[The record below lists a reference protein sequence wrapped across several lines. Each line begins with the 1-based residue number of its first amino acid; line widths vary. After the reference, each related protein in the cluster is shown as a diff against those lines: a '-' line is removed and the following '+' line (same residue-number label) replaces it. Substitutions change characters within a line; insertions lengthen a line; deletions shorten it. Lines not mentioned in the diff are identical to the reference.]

1 MTAVVFLSD
10 IHLRSERHEGIVRT
24 LEGIQARIEA
34 EYDPAHVFVLGDLIE
49 DESVRTDRRHLRA
62 VRSVLE
68 DGFDPCPVTY
78 LLGNHDVGS
87 LSRTQLREV
96 LGQDRFYGRITVD
109 GQPFVYLDS
118 TRDDPGPS
126 GAVGPEQ
133 LSWLRESVPSGSIVL
148 LHHPVAPF
156 SLADNVWFRD
166 SPQKALLQDRAQLL
180 EAIDGDAVGT
190 VSGHIHRTE
199 RLGSGGFSHV
209 SISAVSKERPTRP
222 ITGTYAVLSL
232 DAPGE
237 LIVSH
242 PDSTRLFSPV
252 FGGRSA
258 PGSTS

>member
-1 MTAVVFLSD
+1 MTDVVFLSD
-10 IHLRSERHEGIVRT
+10 IHLRSERREEVLGALEEIRT
-24 LEGIQARIEA
+24 RIEA

-49 DESVRTDRRHLRA
+49 DESARPDRRHLRA

-68 DGFDPCPVTY
+68 GGGDSCPVTY
-78 LLGNHDVGS
+78 LLGNHDIGS
-87 LSRTQLREV
+87 LSRTQLGEV
-96 LGQDRFYGRITVD
+96 LGQDRFYGRTTVD

-118 TRDDPGPS
+118 TRDAPGPG

-148 LHHPVAPF
+148 LHRPVVPF

-166 SPQKALLQDRAQLL
+166 SPEKALLRDRARLL

-199 RLGSGGFSHV
+199 RLRSRGFSHV
-209 SISAVSKERPTRP
+209 SINAVSKERPTKP

-237 LIVSH
+237 LTVSH
-242 PDSTRLFSPV
+242 PDATRSFSPV
-252 FGGRSA
+252 FEGRSA